1 MLQLDSFNNILM
13 LQFIRVVGG
22 GMLALSNIH
31 RLQKL
36 TRKHRGNAAPEIAT
50 FLLVAIALYDTQQF
64 IGLPAE
70 FIILAGDTR

>member
-1 MLQLDSFNNILM
+1 
-13 LQFIRVVGG
+13 
-22 GMLALSNIH
+22 MLALSNIQS
-31 RLQKL
+31 LQKL
-36 TRKHRGNAAPEIAT
+36 TRKHRGNAAPDIAT